1 MLLPVPE
8 PRHDRLQVL
17 RHGALFG
24 RGPGAVAGDHRGRL
38 PTTGKHDFLERCA
51 AGGELARQ
59 PDTSRLALMVGSEAS
74 GAVKVP
80 VVDRYVTVLIRG
92 PLVLRVS
99 RSLPPALLRCPR
111 SCPFAPVLS
120 SARAAPVSCLFPREV
135 DFTFSRLFSLRRLRG
150 SGQRGARALGR
161 AADEGPAGPSSVVSR
176 SLPCAL
182 RPVPE
187 PRHGSAGGGLA
198 ARIPRRHRRRLPPVL
213 GMADSRQR
221 RLDARKTVTDFAK
234 GDDPIV
240 ELEPVRGG
248 WRVYGPKKR

>member
-1 MLLPVPE
+1 
-8 PRHDRLQVL
+8 
-17 RHGALFG
+17 
-24 RGPGAVAGDHRGRL
+24 
-38 PTTGKHDFLERCA
+38 
-51 AGGELARQ
+51 
-59 PDTSRLALMVGSEAS
+59 MVGIEAS

-92 PLVLRVS
+92 PLVLMVS

-120 SARAAPVSCLFPREV
+120 SARVAPVSCLFPREV

-182 RPVPE
+182 RLVPE
-187 PRHGSAGGGLA
+187 PRHGSAGCGLA
-198 ARIPRRHRRRLPPVL
+198 ARIPRRHRRRLPP
-213 GMADSRQR
+213 AR
-221 RLDARKTVTDFAK
+221 RLKLHKAGAGRGERLRSTNPQRVPRHAPFNASIGGPP
-234 GDDPIV
+234 GDHVADRTRRHAGVLNVPAPPDTP
-240 ELEPVRGG
+240 EQTLMDGA
-248 WRVYGPKKR
+248 